1 MTMFI
6 KNTSG
11 KTDVSAVFFM
21 ASSAIQP
28 LPPWQLQQLLL
39 QLESAAKGKRKA
51 LSETGMMP
59 GCSAR
64 LLDLSDQ
71 TEVWLTLVYPQQ
83 EQPEQGFISVLSP
96 LGAALLGKNV
106 GEVAEVTL
114 FRRTLRFMLCDLM
127 SVKQPPAFHPSVK
140 EKTMSQ
146 TLAKQALPE
155 PALAEHALP
164 KIALPEIVLSSLD
177 LDRLDQLLSRL
188 PATDPARLQLEQ
200 ELDRGAV
207 VEPAAMPANIVT
219 MNSTVRLRL
228 LKTGEEPCLTLVYP
242 KDLDASGDK
251 VSVLAP
257 VGSALLGLSEG
268 DQIHWPMPDGEI
280 QPIQVLQLVYQPERA
295 GQLHR

>member
-1 MTMFI
+1 MTMFT
-6 KNTSG
+6 KNASG

-39 QLESAAKGKRKA
+39 QLESAAKSKRKP
-51 LSETGMMP
+51 LSETGMLP

-83 EQPEQGFISVLSP
+83 EQPEQGFVSVLSP
-96 LGAALLGKNV
+96 LGAGLLGKNV

-127 SVKQPPAFHPSVK
+127 SVKQPPAFHPSVQ
-140 EKTMSQ
+140 EKPMNQ
-146 TLAKQALPE
+146 TLAEQALPE
-155 PALAEHALP
+155 LTLP
-164 KIALPEIVLSSLD
+164 KIVLSSLD

-188 PATDPARLQLEQ
+188 PAKDPARLQLEQ
-200 ELDRGAV
+200 ELERGAV
-207 VEPAAMPANIVT
+207 VEPAAMPANVVT

-228 LKTGEEPCLTLVYP
+228 LKTGEESCLTLVYP
-242 KDLDASGDK
+242 KDLDAAGDK

>member
-1 MTMFI
+1 MTIFT
-6 KNTSG
+6 KKTSG
-11 KTDVSAVFFM
+11 HTDVSALFLM

-51 LSETGMMP
+51 LSEIGMLP

-83 EQPEQGFISVLSP
+83 AKPEQGFISVLSP

-106 GEVAEVTL
+106 GEVAEVRL
-114 FRRTLRFMLCDLM
+114 LRRPLRFLLCDLM
-127 SVKQPPAFHPSVK
+127 SVKQPPAFHPSVQENLMK
-140 EKTMSQ
+140 HTSIE
-146 TLAKQALPE
+146 QALPD
-155 PALAEHALP
+155 L
-164 KIALPEIVLSSLD
+164 VLSSLD

-188 PATDPARLQLEQ
+188 PATDPARVSLEQ
-200 ELDRGAV
+200 ELERGTV
-207 VEPAAMPANIVT
+207 VEPEAMPANVVT
-219 MNSTVRLRL
+219 MNSTVRIRL
-228 LKTGEEPCLTLVYP
+228 AKTGDESCLTLVYP
-242 KDLDASGDK
+242 KDLDASGEK

-268 DQIHWPMPDGEI
+268 DEIHWPMPSGEV
-280 QPIQVLQLVYQPERA
+280 QPIQVLQLLYQPERA

>member
-1 MTMFI
+1 MTMFT
-6 KNTSG
+6 KNASG

-39 QLESAAKGKRKA
+39 QLESAAKSKRKA
-51 LSETGMMP
+51 LSETGMLP

-64 LLDLSDQ
+64 LLDLSNQ

-83 EQPEQGFISVLSP
+83 EQPERGFISVLSP

-127 SVKQPPAFHPSVK
+127 SVKQPPAFHPSVQ
-140 EKTMSQ
+140 EKPMNQ
-146 TLAKQALPE
+146 TLAEQALP
-155 PALAEHALP
+155 
-164 KIALPEIVLSSLD
+164 KIVLSSLD

-207 VEPAAMPANIVT
+207 VEPAAMPANVVT

-242 KDLDASGDK
+242 KDLDATGDK

>member
-1 MTMFI
+1 MTMFT
-6 KNTSG
+6 KNASG

-39 QLESAAKGKRKA
+39 QLESAAKSKRKP
-51 LSETGMMP
+51 LSETGMLP

-83 EQPEQGFISVLSP
+83 EQPEQGFVSVLSP

-127 SVKQPPAFHPSVK
+127 SVKQPPAFHPSVQ
-140 EKTMSQ
+140 EKPMNQ
-146 TLAKQALPE
+146 TLAEQALPE
-155 PALAEHALP
+155 LALP
-164 KIALPEIVLSSLD
+164 KIVLSSLD

-188 PATDPARLQLEQ
+188 PAKDPARLQLEQ
-200 ELDRGAV
+200 ELERGAV
-207 VEPAAMPANIVT
+207 VEPAAMPANVVT

-228 LKTGEEPCLTLVYP
+228 LKTGEESCLTLVYP
-242 KDLDASGDK
+242 KDLDAAGDK

-280 QPIQVLQLVYQPERA
+280 QPIQVLQRRFSTRRSPA
-295 GQLHR
+295 

>member
-28 LPPWQLQQLLL
+28 LPPWQLQQMLQ
-39 QLESAAKGKRKA
+39 QLESTAKSKRKA
-51 LSETGMMP
+51 LSETGMLP

-64 LLDLSDQ
+64 LLDLSNQ

-106 GEVAEVTL
+106 GDVAEVTL

-127 SVKQPPAFHPSVK
+127 SVKQPPAFRPSVQ

-146 TLAKQALPE
+146 TLAKHTLPE
-155 PALAEHALP
+155 PALP
-164 KIALPEIVLSSLD
+164 KIVLSSLD

-207 VEPAAMPANIVT
+207 VEPAAMPANVVT

-242 KDLDASGDK
+242 KDLDTTGDK

>member
-1 MTMFI
+1 MTMFT
-6 KNTSG
+6 KNASG

-39 QLESAAKGKRKA
+39 QLESAAKSKRKA
-51 LSETGMMP
+51 LSETGMLP

-127 SVKQPPAFHPSVK
+127 SVKQPPAFRPFVQ

-155 PALAEHALP
+155 PALP
-164 KIALPEIVLSSLD
+164 NIVLSSLD

-207 VEPAAMPANIVT
+207 VEPAAMPANVVT

-280 QPIQVLQLVYQPERA
+280 QPIQVLQLVYQPERS

>member
-83 EQPEQGFISVLSP
+83 EQPERGFISVLSP

-106 GEVAEVTL
+106 GEVAELTL

-127 SVKQPPAFHPSVK
+127 SVKQPPAFHPSVQ
-140 EKTMSQ
+140 EKPMNQ
-146 TLAKQALPE
+146 TLAEQALP
-155 PALAEHALP
+155 
-164 KIALPEIVLSSLD
+164 KIVLSSLD

>member
-1 MTMFI
+1 MTLFK

-11 KTDVSAVFFM
+11 KTDVSAVFLM

-28 LPPWQLQQLLL
+28 LPPWQLQQMLL
-39 QLESAAKGKRKA
+39 QLESAATSKRKA

-83 EQPEQGFISVLSP
+83 AKPERGFISVLCP

-106 GEVAEVTL
+106 GEVAEVLL
-114 FRRTLRFMLCDLM
+114 FRRSLRFLLCDLM
-127 SVKQPPAFHPSVK
+127 SVKQPPAFRPSVQ
-140 EKTMSQ
+140 EKTMYQ
-146 TLAKQALPE
+146 LLPE
-155 PALAEHALP
+155 QQLP
-164 KIALPEIVLSSLD
+164 QIVLSSLD

-200 ELDRGAV
+200 ELERGAV
-207 VEPAAMPANIVT
+207 VEPAAMPANVVT

-242 KDLDASGDK
+242 KDLDAAGNK

-268 DQIHWPMPDGEI
+268 DEIHWPMPDGDI
-280 QPIQVLQLVYQPERA
+280 QPIQVLQLLYQPERA

>member
-1 MTMFI
+1 MTIFT

-11 KTDVSAVFFM
+11 HTDVSALFLL

-83 EQPEQGFISVLSP
+83 AKAEQGFISVLSP
-96 LGAALLGKNV
+96 LGVALLGKNV
-106 GEVAEVTL
+106 GEVAEVRL
-114 FRRTLRFMLCDLM
+114 LRRPLRFLLCDLM
-127 SVKQPPAFHPSVK
+127 SVKQPPAFQPSLQENPMK
-140 EKTMSQ
+140 HTSIE
-146 TLAKQALPE
+146 QALPD
-155 PALAEHALP
+155 PALP

-188 PATDPARLQLEQ
+188 PATDPARLSLEQ
-200 ELDRGAV
+200 ELERGTV
-207 VEPAAMPANIVT
+207 VEPEAMPANVVT
-219 MNSTVRLRL
+219 MNSKVKIRLT
-228 LKTGEEPCLTLVYP
+228 KTGDESSLTLVYP
-242 KDLDASGDK
+242 KDLDASGEK

-268 DQIHWPMPDGEI
+268 DEIHWPMPSGEV
-280 QPIQVLQLVYQPERA
+280 QPIQVLQLLYQPERA

>member
-1 MTMFI
+1 MTLFK

-11 KTDVSAVFFM
+11 KTDVSAVFLM

-39 QLESAAKGKRKA
+39 QLESAAKSKRKA
-51 LSETGMMP
+51 LSETGMLP

-83 EQPEQGFISVLSP
+83 AKPEQGFISVLSP

-106 GEVAEVTL
+106 GEVAEVRL
-114 FRRTLRFMLCDLM
+114 FRRSLRFLLCDLM
-127 SVKQPPAFHPSVK
+127 SVKQPPAFYPSLQ
-140 EKTMSQ
+140 EKTMNQ
-146 TLAKQALPE
+146 TLPE
-155 PALAEHALP
+155 PAL
-164 KIALPEIVLSSLD
+164 PEILLSSLD
-177 LDRLDQLLSRL
+177 LDRLDQLLSCL
-188 PATDPARLQLEQ
+188 PSTDPARLQLEQ
-200 ELDRGAV
+200 ELERGAV
-207 VEPAAMPANIVT
+207 VEPAAIPVDVVT

-228 LKTGEEPCLTLVYP
+228 LKTGEEACLTLVYP
-242 KDLDASGDK
+242 KDLDTSGEK

-257 VGSALLGLSEG
+257 VGSALLGLREG

>member
-6 KNTSG
+6 KNASG
-11 KTDVSAVFFM
+11 KTDVSSVFFM

-39 QLESAAKGKRKA
+39 QLELAAKSKRKP
-51 LSETGMMP
+51 LSETGMLP

-127 SVKQPPAFHPSVK
+127 SVKKPPAFHPSVQ

-146 TLAKQALPE
+146 TLAKQALPQ
-155 PALAEHALP
+155 
-164 KIALPEIVLSSLD
+164 IVLSSLD

-188 PATDPARLQLEQ
+188 PAKDPARLQLEQ
-200 ELDRGAV
+200 ELERGAV
-207 VEPAAMPANIVT
+207 VEPAAMPADVVT

-228 LKTGEEPCLTLVYP
+228 LKTGEESCLTLVYP
-242 KDLDASGDK
+242 KDLDAAGDQ

-268 DQIHWPMPDGEI
+268 DEIHWPMPDGEI

>member
-11 KTDVSAVFFM
+11 KADVSAVFFM

-83 EQPEQGFISVLSP
+83 EQPERGFISVLSP

-106 GEVAEVTL
+106 GEVAELTL

-127 SVKQPPAFHPSVK
+127 SVKQPPAFHPSVQ
-140 EKTMSQ
+140 EKPMNQ
-146 TLAKQALPE
+146 TLAEQALP
-155 PALAEHALP
+155 
-164 KIALPEIVLSSLD
+164 KIVLSSLD

>member
-1 MTMFI
+1 MTIFT
-6 KNTSG
+6 KNSSG
-11 KTDVSAVFFM
+11 NAGISALFLM

-28 LPPWQLQQLLL
+28 LSPTQLQQLLS
-39 QLESAAKGKRKA
+39 QLDCLSGRKLKA
-51 LSETGMMP
+51 LSDIGMVP

-83 EQPEQGFISVLSP
+83 AKPEQGFISVLSP

-106 GEVAEVTL
+106 GEVAEVKL
-114 FRRTLRFMLCDLM
+114 FRRSLRFLLCDLM
-127 SVKQPPAFHPSVK
+127 SVKQAPAFQPLEQ
-140 EKTMSQ
+140 EKIMNQ
-146 TLAKQALPE
+146 TLTTRSFTEQVLPD
-155 PALAEHALP
+155 L
-164 KIALPEIVLSSLD
+164 VVSSLD

-188 PATDPARLQLEQ
+188 PVTDPARRQLEQ
-200 ELDRGAV
+200 ELERAAV
-207 VEPAAMPANIVT
+207 LDPAAMPANVVT

-228 LKTGEEPCLTLVYP
+228 LKTGEQPCLTLVYP

-268 DQIHWPMPDGEI
+268 AQIHWPMPDGEI
-280 QPIQVLQLVYQPERA
+280 QPIQVLQLVYQPERS

>member
-1 MTMFI
+1 MTMFT
-6 KNTSG
+6 KNASG

-39 QLESAAKGKRKA
+39 QLESTAKSKRKP
-51 LSETGMMP
+51 LSETGMLP

-83 EQPEQGFISVLSP
+83 EQPEQGFVSVLSP

-127 SVKQPPAFHPSVK
+127 SVKQPPAFHPSVQ

-155 PALAEHALP
+155 LALP
-164 KIALPEIVLSSLD
+164 KIVLSSLD

-188 PATDPARLQLEQ
+188 PAKDPARLQLEQ
-200 ELDRGAV
+200 ELERGAV
-207 VEPAAMPANIVT
+207 VEPAAMPADVVT

-228 LKTGEEPCLTLVYP
+228 LKTGEESCLTLVYP
-242 KDLDASGDK
+242 KDLDAAGDK

>member
-1 MTMFI
+1 MTMFT
-6 KNTSG
+6 KNASG

-39 QLESAAKGKRKA
+39 QLESAAKSKRKP
-51 LSETGMMP
+51 LSETGMLP

-83 EQPEQGFISVLSP
+83 EQPEQGFVSVLSP

-114 FRRTLRFMLCDLM
+114 FHRPLRFMLCDLM
-127 SVKQPPAFHPSVK
+127 SVKQPPAFHPSVQ
-140 EKTMSQ
+140 EKPMNQ
-146 TLAKQALPE
+146 TLAEQALPE
-155 PALAEHALP
+155 LALP
-164 KIALPEIVLSSLD
+164 KIVLSSLD

-200 ELDRGAV
+200 ELERGAV
-207 VEPAAMPANIVT
+207 VEPAAMPANVVT

-228 LKTGEEPCLTLVYP
+228 LKTGEESCLTLVYP
-242 KDLDASGDK
+242 KDLDAAGDK

>member
-1 MTMFI
+1 MTMFK

-11 KTDVSAVFFM
+11 TTYVSAVFFM

-39 QLESAAKGKRKA
+39 RLESAAKSKRKA
-51 LSETGMMP
+51 LSDTGMMP

-71 TEVWLTLVYPQQ
+71 TEVWLTMVYPQQ
-83 EQPEQGFISVLSP
+83 EQPEQGFVSVLSP

-127 SVKQPPAFHPSVK
+127 SVKQPPAFHPSVQ

-146 TLAKQALPE
+146 TLSE
-155 PALAEHALP
+155 PALP
-164 KIALPEIVLSSLD
+164 QIVLSSLD

-207 VEPAAMPANIVT
+207 VEPAAMPANVVT

-242 KDLDASGDK
+242 KDLDAAGDK

-268 DQIHWPMPDGEI
+268 DQIHWPMPGGEI
-280 QPIQVLQLVYQPERA
+280 QPIQVLQLLYQPERS

>member
-1 MTMFI
+1 MTMFT
-6 KNTSG
+6 KNASG

-39 QLESAAKGKRKA
+39 QLESAAKSKRKP
-51 LSETGMMP
+51 LSETGMLP

-83 EQPEQGFISVLSP
+83 EQPEQGFVSVLSP

-127 SVKQPPAFHPSVK
+127 SVKQPPAFHPSVQ

-155 PALAEHALP
+155 LALP
-164 KIALPEIVLSSLD
+164 KIVLSSLD

-188 PATDPARLQLEQ
+188 PAKDPARLQLEQ
-200 ELDRGAV
+200 ELERGAV
-207 VEPAAMPANIVT
+207 VEPAAMPADVVT

-228 LKTGEEPCLTLVYP
+228 LKTGEESCLTLVYP
-242 KDLDASGDK
+242 KDLDAAGDK

>member
-1 MTMFI
+1 MFT
-6 KNTSG
+6 KNASG

-39 QLESAAKGKRKA
+39 QLESAAKSKRKP
-51 LSETGMMP
+51 LSETGMLP

-83 EQPEQGFISVLSP
+83 EQAEQGFVSVLSP

-140 EKTMSQ
+140 EKPMNQ
-146 TLAKQALPE
+146 TLAEQALPE
-155 PALAEHALP
+155 
-164 KIALPEIVLSSLD
+164 IALPEIVLSSLD

-188 PATDPARLQLEQ
+188 PSTDPARLQLEQ
-200 ELDRGAV
+200 ELERGAV
-207 VEPAAMPANIVT
+207 VEPAAMPGNVVT

-280 QPIQVLQLVYQPERA
+280 QPIQVLQLLYQPERS
-295 GQLHR
+295 GQFHR

>member
-83 EQPEQGFISVLSP
+83 EEPERGFISVLSP

-127 SVKQPPAFHPSVK
+127 SVKQPPAFHPSVQ
-140 EKTMSQ
+140 EKPMNQ
-146 TLAKQALPE
+146 TLAEQALP
-155 PALAEHALP
+155 
-164 KIALPEIVLSSLD
+164 KIVLSSLD

>member
-83 EQPEQGFISVLSP
+83 EQPERGFISVLSP

-106 GEVAEVTL
+106 GEVAELTL

-127 SVKQPPAFHPSVK
+127 SVKQPPAFHPSVQ
-140 EKTMSQ
+140 EKPMNQ
-146 TLAKQALPE
+146 TLAEQALP
-155 PALAEHALP
+155 
-164 KIALPEIVLSSLD
+164 KIVLSSLD

-188 PATDPARLQLEQ
+188 PAKDPARLQLEQ

>member
-39 QLESAAKGKRKA
+39 QLESAAKSKRKA
-51 LSETGMMP
+51 LSETGMLP

-127 SVKQPPAFHPSVK
+127 SVKQPPAFRPFVQ

-155 PALAEHALP
+155 PALP
-164 KIALPEIVLSSLD
+164 NIVLSSLD

-200 ELDRGAV
+200 ELERGAV
-207 VEPAAMPANIVT
+207 VEPAAMPANVVT

-242 KDLDASGDK
+242 KDLDATGDK

-280 QPIQVLQLVYQPERA
+280 QPIQVLQLVYQPERS

>member
-21 ASSAIQP
+21 ASSAVQP

-83 EQPEQGFISVLSP
+83 EQPERGFISVLSP

-127 SVKQPPAFHPSVK
+127 SVKQPPAFHPSVQ
-140 EKTMSQ
+140 EKPMNQ
-146 TLAKQALPE
+146 TLAEQALP
-155 PALAEHALP
+155 
-164 KIALPEIVLSSLD
+164 KIVLSSLD

>member
-1 MTMFI
+1 MTLFK

-11 KTDVSAVFFM
+11 KNDVSAVFFM

-28 LPPWQLQQLLL
+28 LPPWQLQQMLL
-39 QLESAAKGKRKA
+39 QLESAAKSKRKP
-51 LSETGMMP
+51 LSETGMLP

-127 SVKQPPAFHPSVK
+127 SVKQPPAFRPSVQ

-146 TLAKQALPE
+146 TLAKHTLPE
-155 PALAEHALP
+155 PALPELP
-164 KIALPEIVLSSLD
+164 TIVLSSLD

-200 ELDRGAV
+200 ELERGAV
-207 VEPAAMPANIVT
+207 VEPAAMPANVVT

-242 KDLDASGDK
+242 KDLDATGDK

-280 QPIQVLQLVYQPERA
+280 QPIQVLQLLYQPERA